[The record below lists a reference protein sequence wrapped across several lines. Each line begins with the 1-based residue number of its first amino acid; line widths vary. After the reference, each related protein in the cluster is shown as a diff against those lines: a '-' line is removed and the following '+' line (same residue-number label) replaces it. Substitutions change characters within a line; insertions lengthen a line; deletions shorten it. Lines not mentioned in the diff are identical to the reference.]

1 MVTARKFR
9 LGSLLCKHLLQRW
22 NTLSPSWM
30 KTWQRSSLAHRPLE
44 VRPPVGCTTISLHC
58 ALRCGRWAR
67 GLGEGK
73 GDRITLKYPPTR
85 FLLPH
90 WVSLS
95 FAQTKEPLRW
105 CHCPIL
111 WTPDIELALA
121 LSPADSLSRDG
132 VFNSTPA
139 TRINTCSLYCAWGGL
154 IQALNAWLGDDPE
167 EPTALCGYI
176 YCSPTIFYRHQAAL
190 GIIKVV
196 VCINMPVSGQARS
209 SNKIK

>member
-154 IQALNAWLGDDPE
+154 IQALNACLATIRKSLRRFAATF
-167 EPTALCGYI
+167 TAAPQSSTG
-176 YCSPTIFYRHQAAL
+176 TKQ
-190 GIIKVV
+190 
-196 VCINMPVSGQARS
+196 RS
-209 SNKIK
+209 ASSKWWFASICRCLDKHDLATKSN